1 MDFASRRLALFA
13 LLMSLQAA
21 PAWSSPAAPAPAGQ
35 AALAISFPQGPGTV
49 SLAPDPGQ
57 APDSGFQA
65 PGLVGTDP
73 DDPPPLTPIRDP
85 EEPLD
90 PPPPLLIV
98 ERATEPLN
106 VAPAVHS

>member
-1 MDFASRRLALFA
+1 MDFASRQLALFA
-13 LLMSLQAA
+13 VLMTLQAA
-21 PAWSSPAAPAPAGQ
+21 PAWSLPAAPASAGQ
-35 AALAISFPQGPGTV
+35 SALAIAFPQGPATV

-57 APDSGFQA
+57 APDSGLQT
-65 PGLVGTDP
+65 PGLVGTAP

-98 ERATEPLN
+98 ERAPRPLS
-106 VAPAVHS
+106 VAPVVYS